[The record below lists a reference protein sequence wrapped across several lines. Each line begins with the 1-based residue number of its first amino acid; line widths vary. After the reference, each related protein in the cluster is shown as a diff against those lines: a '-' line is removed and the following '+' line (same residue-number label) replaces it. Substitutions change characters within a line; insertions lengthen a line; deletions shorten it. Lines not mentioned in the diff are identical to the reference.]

1 MDNFGIK
8 RGYMNTIHSYTNDQK
23 ILDLPHKDLR
33 RARAVSLVL
42 PELKGKL
49 DGFATRVPTPNGSM
63 VDLTVEL
70 EKDATADEI
79 NAAMKA
85 AAEGPLK
92 GILEYTEDPIV
103 SIDIVD
109 NPHSSI
115 FDSKLTMVLGGEGIP
130 TCLTAQRQGKVMAGI
145 YRNWDA
151 AAYAELCQKFGLSDK
166 KQYKDY
172 STGMKMK
179 LCIAVALAHHP
190 KLLLLDEATSGL
202 DPVVRDELIDL
213 LLDFVRDE
221 NHAIL
226 ISSHIVS
233 DLEKLCD
240 TSAFLHKGK
249 LLLCEDKDTLRE
261 EYALWH
267 GTAEQLEE
275 LDKNAIVSRRVTA
288 YGAEALVKR
297 ELVPAG
303 STLTPVSIEELFVL
317 MVKGENVR

>member
-1 MDNFGIK
+1 MLINGQAPFENEQVK
-8 RGYMNTIHSYTNDQK
+8 RSTVFISDYPYLAPTATVRRLAGLYRSVYPGWSEDYFARMEKLFPISFDARLGKMSKGMQRQAA
-23 ILDLPHKDLR
+23 ILLGLSTQPRCIL
-33 RARAVSLVL
+33 
-42 PELKGKL
+42 
-49 DGFATRVPTPNGSM
+49 F
-63 VDLTVEL
+63 
-70 EKDATADEI
+70 DEI
-79 NAAMKA
+79 
-85 AAEGPLK
+85 
-92 GILEYTEDPIV
+92 
-103 SIDIVD
+103 
-109 NPHSSI
+109 
-115 FDSKLTMVLGGEGIP
+115 FD
-130 TCLTAQRQGKVMAGI
+130 
-145 YRNWDA
+145 
-151 AAYAELCQKFGLSDK
+151 
-166 KQYKDY
+166 
-172 STGMKMK
+172 
-179 LCIAVALAHHP
+179 
-190 KLLLLDEATSGL
+190 GL
-202 DPVVRDELIDL
+202 DPVVRDKLIDL

-240 TSAFLHKGK
+240 TIAFLHKGK

-267 GTAEQLEE
+267 GTAGQLEE

>member
-1 MDNFGIK
+1 MIEFKNVYKTYPNGFTALKNISLQIEQGEFVAIIGLSGAGKSTILRCINRMHDITKGELTVDGVDVREVEIASLRDQIAVVFQDNFLFSGTIRDNILIGRPGATEADLKEAVKHAHLDEFIASLKDGLNTVLGERGITLSGGQ
-8 RGYMNTIHSYTNDQK
+8 RQRVAI
-23 ILDLPHKDLR
+23 
-33 RARAVSLVL
+33 ARAFI
-42 PELKGKL
+42 K
-49 DGFATRVPTPNGSM
+49 
-63 VDLTVEL
+63 
-70 EKDATADEI
+70 
-79 NAAMKA
+79 NA
-85 AAEGPLK
+85 PV
-92 GILEYTEDPIV
+92 IV
-103 SIDIVD
+103 
-109 NPHSSI
+109 
-115 FDSKLTMVLGGEGIP
+115 
-130 TCLTAQRQGKVMAGI
+130 
-145 YRNWDA
+145 
-151 AAYAELCQKFGLSDK
+151 
-166 KQYKDY
+166 
-172 STGMKMK
+172 
-179 LCIAVALAHHP
+179 
-190 KLLLLDEATSGL
+190 LDEATSGL

-240 TSAFLHKGK
+240 TIAFLHKGK

-267 GTAEQLEE
+267 GTAGQLEE

-317 MVKGENVR
+317 MVKGENMR